1 MSSEIRG
8 PINSIAKVNSSTFIT
23 GSQDCTFR
31 EWTVNEELY
40 QSEIHV
46 VEKIKL
52 AIKVIALDE
61 HSKILAVGLEN
72 GNIDISQR

>member
-1 MSSEIRG
+1 
-8 PINSIAKVNSSTFIT
+8 
-23 GSQDCTFR
+23 
-31 EWTVNEELY
+31 VNEELY

-72 GNIDISQR
+72 GNIDIYQR